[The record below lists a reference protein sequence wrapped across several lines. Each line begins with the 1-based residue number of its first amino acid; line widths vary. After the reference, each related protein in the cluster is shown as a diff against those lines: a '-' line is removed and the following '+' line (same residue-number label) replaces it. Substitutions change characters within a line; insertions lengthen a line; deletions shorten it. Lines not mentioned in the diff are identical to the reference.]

1 MVPNLMQMTVFSYTE
16 IPFEFRN
23 RISMDTNQCII
34 PGSRERTT
42 SVRTPDLDDIIRISI
57 D

>member
-1 MVPNLMQMTVFSYTE
+1 MTVFSYTE